1 MNLRQSSR
9 GLTPGC
15 AIAMVLVLQFSA
27 RISTAQDQPA
37 QPPKPADPHAGHH
50 MPEQK
55 KEDTAAPPPQDHSQM
70 HDHEQMA
77 GMKHDAGMNE
87 AGMFLMNMASGTSMN
102 PLSWRMPMLMPR
114 LGSWSLMLMGQAFLV
129 ETQQSGP
136 RGADKFYSSNWGMI
150 AAEHRLGRGSFML
163 QSMLSLDPAT
173 ITHQSYPLLFQT
185 GETAYGLPLVDRQHP
200 HDFVM
205 SIGVQYARPLGENTM
220 LQLYYAPVGDPALG
234 PVAFPHRASA
244 FELPQATLGHHWQ
257 DSTHIADNVATV
269 ALKHKWVRLEAS
281 GFHGAEPDENRWNI
295 DWGSMDSYSARFS
308 IFPAKNW
315 MAQVSAGRLTR
326 PERQAEGD
334 VVRATASLHYTRPAS
349 DGNAWSTS
357 LIWGR
362 NHDTASRHNLNSY
375 LLESVYPVTK
385 KDFITGRV
393 ELVDKDE
400 LFADDAAL
408 EHRLEH
414 SAGSTFR
421 VQAYTL
427 GYTRDIATF
436 SKIEAGIGG
445 NITSY
450 AIPSAI
456 KPFYGDH
463 PWGAN
468 LYLRFRL
475 KPGS

>member
-1 MNLRQSSR
+1 
-9 GLTPGC
+9 
-15 AIAMVLVLQFSA
+15 
-27 RISTAQDQPA
+27 
-37 QPPKPADPHAGHH
+37 
-50 MPEQK
+50 
-55 KEDTAAPPPQDHSQM
+55 
-70 HDHEQMA
+70 
-77 GMKHDAGMNE
+77 
-87 AGMFLMNMASGTSMN
+87 
-102 PLSWRMPMLMPR
+102 
-114 LGSWSLMLMGQAFLV
+114 
-129 ETQQSGP
+129 
-136 RGADKFYSSNWGMI
+136 MI

-163 QSMLSLDPAT
+163 QSMFSLDPAT

-244 FELPQATLGHHWQ
+244 FDLPQATLGHHWQ

-281 GFHGAEPDENRWNI
+281 GFHGAEPDENRWNF

-308 IFPAKNW
+308 VFPTKNW

-375 LLESVYPVTK
+375 LLETVYPVTK
-385 KDFITGRV
+385 KDFMTGRV

-400 LFADDAAL
+400 LFADDPAL

-421 VQAYTL
+421 VQAYTM
-427 GYTRDIATF
+427 GYTRDIARF
-436 SKIEAGIGG
+436 SKIDLGLGG
-445 NITSY
+445 NITLY

-456 KPFYGDH
+456 EPFYGDH
-463 PWGAN
+463 PWGTN
-468 LYLRFRL
+468 IYLRFRL